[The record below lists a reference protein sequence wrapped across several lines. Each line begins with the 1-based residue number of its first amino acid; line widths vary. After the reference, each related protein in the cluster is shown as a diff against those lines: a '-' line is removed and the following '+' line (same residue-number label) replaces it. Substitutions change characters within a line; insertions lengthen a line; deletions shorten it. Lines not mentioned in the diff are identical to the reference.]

1 MQKCPRHADALPL
14 AAGKG
19 AAQLTHGGVVAL
31 GQAADKVIQR
41 SLFAGGFHLCLR
53 SIALCNADVVA
64 DGIRKQF
71 GLLRHK
77 TFLRAQGGGVHPPDV
92 RIPKPDV
99 AGLHVPE
106 AHQQP
111 QQGAFAAAGAPGD
124 AHDLFFR
131 DGQADL
137 PQHLLPRVAKADI
150 AHLGPR
156 KGGVFAVGHLGG
168 HRCFVQQCQ
177 HTVCAGKYLRQPC
190 AKVRQRHHRPKGA
203 KGGQGAHQHPLRR
216 QRAAPVQPQ
225 AHAQHRQCGE

>member
-19 AAQLTHGGVVAL
+19 AAQLAHRGVVAL

-41 SLFAGGFHLCLR
+41 SLFAGGFHFFLR

-64 DGIRKQF
+64 DGIRKQL

-77 TFLRAQGGGVHPPDV
+77 AFLRPQGGGVHPPDV
-92 RIPKPDV
+92 LCAEPDA
-99 AGLHVPE
+99 AGLRVPK

-111 QQGAFAAAGAPGD
+111 QQGAFAAAGASGD

-137 PQHLLPRVAKADI
+137 PQHLLPRVAKADA
-150 AHLGPR
+150 AHLGTR
-156 KGGVFAVGHLGG
+156 KGGVFTVGHLGG
-168 HRCFVQQCQ
+168 HRCFVQQRQ
-177 HTVCAGKYLRQPC
+177 HAVCAGKYLRQPC

-203 KGGQGAHQHPLRR
+203 EGGQGAHQHPLRR
-216 QRAAPVQPQ
+216 QFTALVQPQ